1 VGASVDANNRTNI
14 GAFNDSASSNTITAE
29 LYDSSGTSVNTLT
42 LTLAPHAWNQVA
54 VPSNLSGGFIE
65 FTPTLPAFCYA
76 VVVNNVSNDGDF
88 IQAVEVSE

>member
-1 VGASVDANNRTNI
+1 
-14 GAFNDSASSNTITAE
+14 
-29 LYDSSGTSVNTLT
+29 
-42 LTLAPHAWNQVA
+42 VA
-54 VPSNLSGGFIE
+54 VPTNLLGGFIE